1 MKRRLALWFLLA
13 AASLAAQPLS
23 RGDRDRAMSHLH
35 ATRKMLLDSV
45 AALSDAQWR
54 FQPSPDRWSVG
65 QCAEHIV
72 LTEERLFSLITEKI
86 LKSPAAPE
94 KATAE
99 QRAKDAQVLE
109 RMSDR
114 SQKAQA
120 PEALVPGPAT
130 SRTELLE
137 RFKQVRDR
145 TIAYVD
151 QTEAPLR
158 LHFASVPGGEM
169 DAYQFLLMI
178 AGHTDRHVQQ
188 IEEVKAAAGF
198 PHH

>member
-1 MKRRLALWFLLA
+1 MKRCLALSLLLA
-13 AASLAAQPLS
+13 VPSLTAQPLS

-45 AALSDAQWR
+45 GSLSDAQWR
-54 FQPSPDRWSVG
+54 FQPSPERWSVG
-65 QCAEHIV
+65 QCVEHIV
-72 LTEERLFSLITEKI
+72 LTEERLFSLVTDKI
-86 LKSPAAPE
+86 LKSPPAPE

-99 QRAKDAQVLE
+99 QRAKDAEVLE

-120 PEALVPGPAT
+120 PEALVPASAA
-130 SRTELLE
+130 SRTELIE

-151 QTEAPLR
+151 KTEAPLR
-158 LHFASVPGGEM
+158 LHFASAAGGEL

-178 AGHTDRHVQQ
+178 AGHTDRHLQQ
-188 IEEVKAAAGF
+188 IEEVKAVAGF